1 MITGA
6 GCNGGDFPAN
16 APGTANTLKTDSQ
29 RDRVPNLGTGGPG
42 NTTPPKAELL
52 LAEHARRE

>member
-6 GCNGGDFPAN
+6 GCKGGDLPSN

-29 RDRVPNLGTGGPG
+29 RDRVPKLGTVGPE
-42 NTTPPKAELL
+42 NTTSPKAELL